1 MEGRKIADQIENYQ
15 HLAEADQIEP
25 SASSAVEESDQPAIS
40 APDPMIG
47 YLLDGRYELLE
58 AIGSGGMSIVYK
70 ARLNNV
76 NKLFAIKTL
85 NIQVQARDNVRERF
99 NRETTLLLKLEHPH
113 IVSVQDCLY
122 GPNNQ
127 PYLVM
132 DLLRGITLE
141 QELLKS
147 GPLLWNRVRKIMIQV
162 CAAVKY
168 AHQHA
173 VVHRDLKPGNIML
186 LENEVDFVKVLD
198 FGLALIGENTRKI
211 TQSGEFWGSPPYAS
225 PEQVRGNDTD
235 HRSDIYSLGCVMYE
249 LLTGKDPFH
258 GSGLYELLNRHV
270 NETPAEM
277 AVTNPDVKV
286 PAEMEKLVFKC
297 LEKNP
302 QDRFQSVAELQHALE
317 SLTSDSG
324 QIVVGDVDASSKQI
338 GEQSKLLSPASA
350 RHSNRRGMFLG
361 LIFAALF
368 IIGCLFYLQNQSEH
382 SAPPAKAHSTP
393 LPSAESNLSNVSAV
407 VSPGEMASNEKRSL
421 EKVRKSQSVA
431 KVAPVSRA
439 RSVIAPYS
447 LRHDSKSLQRSASR
461 SNSKAPAKSP
471 SAVSGDPFARLREHL
486 SDGAKSE

>member
-1 MEGRKIADQIENYQ
+1 LEGRKIADQIENYQ
-15 HLAEADQIEP
+15 HLAESDQREA
-25 SASSAVEESDQPAIS
+25 SASSAVEESVQPAIS

-147 GPLLWNRVRKIMIQV
+147 GPLSWNRVRKIMIQV

-186 LENEVDFVKVLD
+186 LENELDFVKVLD

-225 PEQVRGNDTD
+225 PEQVKGDDTD

-249 LLTGKDPFH
+249 LLTGKDPFY

-270 NETPAEM
+270 NEIPAAM

-297 LEKNP
+297 LEKIP
-302 QDRFQSVAELQHALE
+302 ESRFQSVAELQHSLE
-317 SLTSDSG
+317 NLTSDSG
-324 QIVVGDVDASSKQI
+324 PIVVGDVHASSKQS
-338 GEQSKLLSPASA
+338 GEQSILRSSVSA
-350 RHSNRRGMFLG
+350 AHSNRRGIFLG
-361 LIFAALF
+361 LVFAALF
-368 IIGCLFYLQNQSEH
+368 IIGALFYLQNQSER
-382 SAPPAKAHSTP
+382 SAPPAKAHVAP

-407 VSPGEMASNEKRSL
+407 VSSDEVNSKERLSREKGQ
-421 EKVRKSQSVA
+421 KSQSVA

-439 RSVIAPYS
+439 RSVSVPSS
-447 LRHDSKSLQRSASR
+447 LRHDSKSVPR
-461 SNSKAPAKSP
+461 SNSKSNSKIPAKTPGAAS
-471 SAVSGDPFARLREHL
+471 SDPFARLREHL

>member
-1 MEGRKIADQIENYQ
+1 MPAGCPSKCAVVIEGHLEGRAIADQIDNYQ
-15 HLAEADQIEP
+15 QFAEVDQIEP
-25 SASSAVEESDQPAIS
+25 SAPSPADESDLADTT

-147 GPLLWNRVRKIMIQV
+147 GPLSWNRVRKIMIQV

-225 PEQVRGNDTD
+225 PEQVKGNDTD

-286 PAEMEKLVFKC
+286 PPEMEKLVFKC

-302 QDRFQSVAELQHALE
+302 ESRFQSVAELQQALE
-317 SLTSDSG
+317 NLTSESG
-324 QIVVGDVDASSKQI
+324 QIAVGNIRSISS
-338 GEQSKLLSPASA
+338 QSPKRGGIFLSLILAVLLIV
-350 RHSNRRGMFLG
+350 GV
-361 LIFAALF
+361 
-368 IIGCLFYLQNQSEH
+368 LFYLQNKTEQS
-382 SAPPAKAHSTP
+382 STP
-393 LPSAESNLSNVSAV
+393 EKARITPGNVTDVSHVAAPGEV
-407 VSPGEMASNEKRSL
+407 VSKEKGVQ
-421 EKVRKSQSVA
+421 EKQQKSRAIA
-431 KVAPVSRA
+431 KVAPAA
-439 RSVIAPYS
+439 RTS
-447 LRHDSKSLQRSASR
+447 SKRDAKAMPR
-461 SNSKAPAKSP
+461 SNSKSNSKPPAKSP
-471 SAVSGDPFARLREHL
+471 GAVSGDPFARLREHL